1 MRLQMGQCFGRQ
13 HGRQIGFGQLEGQ
26 RSREIQSRND
36 VHGGGNGHI
45 AINTQ
50 ACGNIEYPEPPAPA
64 CLRSIIQ
71 LLKIRKDLLNPVTLL
86 CQINV
91 AASLPRDTSRMNHS
105 RSFTPIHVALLAGA
119 LALILVA
126 SVWSAQSESSTNI
139 QSPSTEAVEH
149 LADLAQQPDTQTTGQ
164 PLPSGAPDPARSTN
178 IVQHRVQPGDSLSSI
193 FSQAEASQA
202 DLHLIMKADVEY
214 LALETLR
221 PGTELK
227 LMFNEQGEFQQL
239 ALDLDPAR
247 SITYTRVDSDT
258 FEYQESVQNT
268 HWVSEV
274 LKGSIH
280 GSFYQSARNAGLS
293 ATQIASVQQ
302 LLEHQINFRRELR
315 AGDTFAVIVGHER
328 TASESTGKTRIE
340 AVSLERRNHTHTAFL
355 FDDGNYY
362 DQNGKSVLPAFR
374 RLPTAKSFRV
384 SSHFNPNR
392 LHPITGRRSP
402 HNGVDLATPIGT
414 PIMSTGDGVV
424 ERVGNHRYA
433 GKYIDI
439 NHGNAYKTRYLHLD
453 KIFVRKGQQ
462 VQRGEKIAH
471 SGNTG
476 RSTGAHLHFEL
487 HMNRRPVN
495 PLKADIPTAAD
506 VPETALKQF
515 ERVAEYKL
523 AVMSN
528 AASRSN
534 LILAGLDTQFD

>member
-1 MRLQMGQCFGRQ
+1 M
-13 HGRQIGFGQLEGQ
+13 I
-26 RSREIQSRND
+26 
-36 VHGGGNGHI
+36 
-45 AINTQ
+45 
-50 ACGNIEYPEPPAPA
+50 
-64 CLRSIIQ
+64 
-71 LLKIRKDLLNPVTLL
+71 
-86 CQINV
+86 
-91 AASLPRDTSRMNHS
+91 HS
-105 RSFTPIHVALLAGA
+105 RSFTPIHMALLAVA
-119 LALILVA
+119 FSLILVA
-126 SVWSAQSESSTNI
+126 SFWSAQSESSTNI
-139 QSPSTEAVEH
+139 QSPNSEAAEH
-149 LADLAQQPDTQTTGQ
+149 LADLVQQPDTQATTQ
-164 PLPSGAPDPARSTN
+164 PLQAAAPSPAHAAY
-178 IVQHRVQPGDSLSSI
+178 VVHHKVQPGDSLSSI
-193 FSQAEASQA
+193 FSEAGASQV
-202 DLHLIMKADVEY
+202 DLHRIMEADVEY

-221 PGTELK
+221 PGTELE
-227 LMFNEQGEFQQL
+227 LVFNKQGEFQQL

-247 SITYTRVDSDT
+247 SLAYTRVDNDT
-258 FEYQESVQNT
+258 FEYQETVKDT

-274 LKGSIH
+274 LKGSIR
-280 GSFYQSARNAGLS
+280 GSFYQSALNAGLS
-293 ATQIASVQQ
+293 KTEIASVQQ

-340 AVSLERRNHTHTAFL
+340 AVSLERRNRTHTAFL

-362 DQNGKSVLPAFR
+362 DQSGKSVLPAFR
-374 RLPTAKSFRV
+374 RLPTANSFRV

-424 ERVGNHRYA
+424 ERVGNHPYA
-433 GKYIDI
+433 GKYVDI

-495 PLKADIPTAAD
+495 PLKADIPTASD
-506 VPETALKQF
+506 VPKTALKQF
-515 ERVAEYKL
+515 EKVAEYKL
-523 AVMSN
+523 AVMSD

>member
-1 MRLQMGQCFGRQ
+1 M
-13 HGRQIGFGQLEGQ
+13 I
-26 RSREIQSRND
+26 RSR
-36 VHGGGNGHI
+36 
-45 AINTQ
+45 T
-50 ACGNIEYPEPPAPA
+50 
-64 CLRSIIQ
+64 
-71 LLKIRKDLLNPVTLL
+71 
-86 CQINV
+86 
-91 AASLPRDTSRMNHS
+91 
-105 RSFTPIHVALLAGA
+105 FTPTHVVLSAAALS
-119 LALILVA
+119 LILVA
-126 SVWSAQSESSTNI
+126 GFWSTQSESSTSI
-139 QSPSTEAVEH
+139 QLPSNEALIH
-149 LADLAQQPDTQTTGQ
+149 FADLAQQPGSQTTGQ
-164 PLPSGAPDPARSTN
+164 PLPSGAAGPAGATN
-178 IVQHRVQPGDSLSSI
+178 IIEHRVQPGDSLSSI

-202 DLHLIMKADVEY
+202 DLNRILKADVEY

-227 LMFNEQGEFQQL
+227 LKFNEQGEFQQL

-315 AGDTFAVIVGHER
+315 AGDTFAVIVGHET
-328 TASESTGKTRIE
+328 TATETTGKTRIE
-340 AVSLERRNHTHTAFL
+340 AVSLERRNRTHTAFL

-392 LHPITGRRSP
+392 LHPITGRISP
-402 HNGVDLATPIGT
+402 HNGVDLATPVGT

-424 ERVGNHRYA
+424 ERVGNHPYA
-433 GKYIDI
+433 GKYVDI

-453 KIFVRKGQQ
+453 KVFVRKGQQ
-462 VQRGEKIAH
+462 VRRGEKVAH

-487 HMNRRPVN
+487 HINHKPVN
-495 PLKADIPTAAD
+495 PLKADIPTASD
-506 VPETALKQF
+506 VPKTAFKQF
-515 ERVAEYKL
+515 EKLAEYRL
-523 AVMSN
+523 AVMTD

-534 LILAGLDTQFD
+534 LILAGIDTQFD